1 MKTRAHEIQKKSR
14 SQQSATNIS
23 TQLQSRPFAVQ
34 TQSSPESEEEHS
46 PDRGDRVE
54 PLSHNLSEIAIV
66 PSATHTAPIQ
76 TKLTVGPPN
85 DQYEQEADRVA
96 AQVVNQISNAN
107 SASATQR
114 KPIQRQ
120 SPRPGMG
127 EEETKGPIPGA
138 AEEDEIQPKSL
149 VQRQSPRPGMGE
161 EETKGP
167 IPGAAEEDEIQPKSL
182 VQRQSPRPGMGEEET
197 KGPIPGAAEEDEIQP
212 KSLVQRRTNAKGTA
226 DENIEQ
232 SIEQTRGS
240 GQPLEDNVRA
250 PMENAF
256 GANFGGVRIH
266 NNAQSDNLNKS
277 LQARAFTTGQDIH
290 FSQGAYNPNSKSGQ
304 ELLAHELTHVVQQS
318 GGALQTK
325 GEEGAKVSR
334 KK

>member
-23 TQLQSRPFAVQ
+23 TQLQSRPFAVH

-46 PDRGDRVE
+46 PDRGDRVQ

-127 EEETKGPIPGA
+127 EEETKSPIPGA
-138 AEEDEIQPKSL
+138 S
-149 VQRQSPRPGMGE
+149 
-161 EETKGP
+161 
-167 IPGAAEEDEIQPKSL
+167 
-182 VQRQSPRPGMGEEET
+182 
-197 KGPIPGAAEEDEIQP
+197 EEDEIQP

-318 GGALQTK
+318 SGALQTK

>member
-167 IPGAAEEDEIQPKSL
+167 IPGAS
-182 VQRQSPRPGMGEEET
+182 
-197 KGPIPGAAEEDEIQP
+197 EEDEIQP

>member
-1 MKTRAHEIQKKSR
+1 
-14 SQQSATNIS
+14 
-23 TQLQSRPFAVQ
+23 
-34 TQSSPESEEEHS
+34 
-46 PDRGDRVE
+46 
-54 PLSHNLSEIAIV
+54 
-66 PSATHTAPIQ
+66 
-76 TKLTVGPPN
+76 
-85 DQYEQEADRVA
+85 
-96 AQVVNQISNAN
+96 
-107 SASATQR
+107 
-114 KPIQRQ
+114 
-120 SPRPGMG
+120 MG

-138 AEEDEIQPKSL
+138 SEEDEIQPKSL

-167 IPGAAEEDEIQPKSL
+167 IPGAS
-182 VQRQSPRPGMGEEET
+182 
-197 KGPIPGAAEEDEIQP
+197 EEDEIQP

-318 GGALQTK
+318 SGALQTK